1 MYISKLSLRSQNKI
15 MDTYSRTCKT
25 ILSSPINRCLL
36 KVMIFSICHAFL
48 FVNQFDFNQFILTI
62 SDDEF

>member
-15 MDTYSRTCKT
+15 MDIRESCKT